1 MRTYGG
7 MLIKEAKSYA
17 AKNPSELIIVI
28 IAVDLTNA
36 QSLGIIEEVSSD
48 VNAMECSNMEVIV
61 AGTKSDVKDGTRQ
74 I

>member
-1 MRTYGG
+1 

-48 VNAMECSNMEVIV
+48 VNAMECSKMEVIV
-61 AGTKSDVKDGTRQ
+61 AGTKSDVKDGSRQ